1 MSTIGIMNDETREVM
16 QAPRCGLSDEA
27 ESSGRSKRYTLKGLI
42 LFYYSISYIY
52 IYIFLFT
59 IGRVILFI

>member
-42 LFYYSISYIY
+42 LF
-52 IYIFLFT
+52 
-59 IGRVILFI
+59 